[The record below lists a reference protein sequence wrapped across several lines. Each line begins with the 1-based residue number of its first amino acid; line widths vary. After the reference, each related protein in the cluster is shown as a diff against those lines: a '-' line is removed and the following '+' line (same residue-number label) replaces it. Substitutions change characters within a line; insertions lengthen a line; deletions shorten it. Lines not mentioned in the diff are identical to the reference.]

1 MTDEIAN
8 QDIENTAKRAK
19 SSEEAME
26 VVKEIEKI
34 IRSNKCNILW
44 LAYQQGRIFKIFKLN
59 DNFIN
64 VVNIFRISKSTLVF
78 KISIEKFLNRYPRI
92 KKLSLSLHFLNNNF
106 KIIKEIFHENASE
119 FK

>member
-44 LAYQQGRIFKIFKLN
+44 VAYQQGRIFEIFKLN

-78 KISIEKFLNRYPRI
+78 KISIEKFLNRHPRI
-92 KKLSLSLHFLNNNF
+92 KKLSLSLHF
-106 KIIKEIFHENASE
+106 FHENASE